1 MSLVSAYDK
10 ELVDLKEMM
19 KNCDQVFYNMVFK
32 DAKNSAEAIVFQVQK
47 LRFAEGWM
55 AAVNAIGLP

>member
-1 MSLVSAYDK
+1 
-10 ELVDLKEMM
+10 M
-19 KNCDQVFYNMVFK
+19 KNCDQVFYNMGFT

>member
-19 KNCDQVFYNMVFK
+19 KNCEQVFYNMGFK
-32 DAKNSAEAIVFQVQK
+32 DAKNSAEAIVFQARK

-55 AAVNAIGLP
+55 ATVNAIGLP